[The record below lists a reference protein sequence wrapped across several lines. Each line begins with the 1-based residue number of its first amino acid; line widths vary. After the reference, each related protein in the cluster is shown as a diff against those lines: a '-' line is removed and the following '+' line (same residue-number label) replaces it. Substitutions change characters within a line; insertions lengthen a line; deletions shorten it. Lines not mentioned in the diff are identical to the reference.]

1 MALRALKRQLDTRLE
16 LARLPGPLLEQ
27 ASAVLAKELAI
38 YERWPLWPVVE
49 LPRRAALALDAE
61 ESLAVGLSAAA
72 VLFYGASDIIDDA
85 QDGELDRHP
94 TWPGWDWRHAVNCG
108 NLLLFLMGEE
118 LAELRASDEAKAA
131 WAHEFARA
139 GRLLSRGQFK
149 DFLAEPTTPWGEPE
163 IMGLLED
170 KAGASFG
177 CWAALGPL
185 WAGREDWMAWRAFG
199 ERLGMAL
206 QLASDV
212 RPYLGLGESKDLA
225 VGKLTL
231 PVAYARDVDPAIA
244 RVWAEGPLGHLA
256 QEGLKARIAATG
268 AVTYACMRVEV
279 LKKEAHD
286 RLLALDC
293 PLALELLAPLVE
305 MVVLDRPAESGA

>member
-1 MALRALKRQLDTRLE
+1 
-16 LARLPGPLLEQ
+16 LEQ

-49 LPRRAALALDAE
+49 LPRRAAVALGADEALADG
-61 ESLAVGLSAAA
+61 LAAAA
-72 VLFYGASDIIDDA
+72 VLFYAASDIIDDA
-85 QDGELDRHP
+85 QDAELDQHP

-108 NLLLFLMGEE
+108 NLLLFLSGEH
-118 LAELRASDEAKAA
+118 LAELEAPAEARAGFAA
-131 WAHEFARA
+131 EFARA

-149 DFLAEPTTPWGEPE
+149 DFLAEPTTPWGESQLL
-163 IMGLLED
+163 GVLED

-185 WAGREDWMAWRAFG
+185 ATGQGDVSAWRAFG

-212 RPYLGLGESKDLA
+212 RPYTGFGISRDLA

-231 PVAYARDVDPAIA
+231 PLLYAREANPAIA
-244 RVWAEGPLGHLA
+244 ATWDEGPLGHLA
-256 QEGLKARIAATG
+256 QEGLKARVAATG

-286 RLLALDC
+286 RLAALGC
-293 PLALELLAPLVE
+293 PLATALLTPLVE
-305 MVVLDRPAESGA
+305 MVVLDRPAGSGA